1 MLDTQEAEK
10 ILQDSGFEV
19 IKTSDESYPA
29 MNNVYLG
36 NKVVWDKLILGMKT
50 IKAMKS
56 HMDQIPHFK
65 WICQILN
72 KYDLKMQI
80 LEVDTKAGK
89 RTAYGF
95 KFDRIYENQEKY
107 QRLNKALSAF
117 FYLVSVYMGPLLE
130 PFEANDRKLR
140 RR

>member
-19 IKTSDESYPA
+19 IKILNESYPA

-36 NKVVWDKLILGMKT
+36 NKIVWDKLILGMKS
-50 IKAMKS
+50 IKAIESYMG
-56 HMDQIPHFK
+56 QIPHFK

-80 LEVDTKAGK
+80 LEVNTKAGK
-89 RTAYGF
+89 QTVYGF